1 MSQIINM
8 EELTT
13 ELRRL
18 NLDANYYMS
27 GGGNGT
33 IYIGEADEEGFF
45 HFAIGTSQ
53 YSTATAYL
61 EELFW
66 GRDDKSGQAP
76 YFQTSKHVSIP
87 LLAEIILGDY
97 QREMGK

>member
-1 MSQIINM
+1 M

-27 GGGNGT
+27 GGGCGT

-45 HFAIGTSQ
+45 HFAIGPSS
-53 YSTATAYL
+53 YGNAEGDI
-61 EELFW
+61 EELSW
-66 GRDDKSGQAP
+66 GKDDKSGKAP